1 MPICPECGIDVAET
15 GLCPECR
22 IIKKKERSI
31 NKPRL
36 SLKPER
42 IIIII
47 LLMIIAGEAGFILGR
62 ELNRDNA
69 SLKNPERVSSAYL
82 PDIGNTPEPAN
93 NPAPPPKENTSST
106 QGSDRSLTSAYDLQ
120 ERKFEL
126 PLDDKETFV
135 RWILEHRPE
144 EEYYVDWR
152 WDCAQDLLEW
162 ESIKEERILTAFLLA
177 PREKFIRDRNKNLA
191 YDHRYLP
198 IGYGATITDP
208 WVVSIM
214 TQILNP
220 DFDHRVLEIG
230 TGSGYQ
236 AAILAELSNHVYS
249 IEIIEEL
256 LDETD
261 QIYNR
266 MEKDYPE
273 YANIIRKADDGYYG
287 WEEYAPFERIIVTCG
302 IDHIPPDLLKQLTPG
317 GIMVIPVGPPSGQT
331 LMKVEKKV
339 DINGNIFFDRE
350 KIMSVKFIPFVTKE
364 GRTR

>member
-1 MPICPECGIDVAET
+1 
-15 GLCPECR
+15 
-22 IIKKKERSI
+22 
-31 NKPRL
+31 L
-36 SLKPER
+36 S
-42 IIIII
+42 
-47 LLMIIAGEAGFILGR
+47 GGFLNIGR
-62 ELNRDNA
+62 
-69 SLKNPERVSSAYL
+69 
-82 PDIGNTPEPAN
+82 
-93 NPAPPPKENTSST
+93 
-106 QGSDRSLTSAYDLQ
+106 
-120 ERKFEL
+120 RK
-126 PLDDKETFV
+126 
-135 RWILEHRPE
+135 
-144 EEYYVDWR
+144 
-152 WDCAQDLLEW
+152 
-162 ESIKEERILTAFLLA
+162 S
-177 PREKFIRDRNKNLA
+177 KFIRDRNKHLA

-236 AAILAELSNHVYS
+236 ASILAELSNHVYS

-364 GRTR
+364 GHTR